1 MTTKTF
7 GAEKLP
13 HEESIVI
20 SRGVEPQGPAHASL
34 HLLRLATARIP
45 VTGHLG
51 TRVINHHTITHA
63 LARSLALTITYHP
76 LIHRSHARC
85 GGSLSLYMWGEP
97 SRYPIQGLVVAS
109 FERNKPERPTRP
121 ASWKLFFLLP
131 RGVRSCPSLVV
142 QCGPRSSKV
151 SLSLTS
157 PGRR

>member
-7 GAEKLP
+7 GAETP

-109 FERNKPERPTRP
+109 FERNKPDAPDQTRFLEVVLL
-121 ASWKLFFLLP
+121 ASA
-131 RGVRSCPSLVV
+131 GC
-142 QCGPRSSKV
+142 
-151 SLSLTS
+151 
-157 PGRR
+157 